1 MTLTDIDKELKRIV
15 AKGGTSSRKRYEEIM
30 RFAYRLYVANEISE
44 DQWFSLLEAGRK
56 LLGIERRRILLD
68 RKRKIYRGVLTF
80 PDEAMEGGGK
90 ILNTKGDII

>member
-1 MTLTDIDKELKRIV
+1 MTLTDINKELKQII
-15 AKGGTSSRKRYEEIM
+15 AKGGTSRERYKEIM

-44 DQWFSLLEAGRK
+44 DQWLSLLESGRK

-80 PDEAMEGGGK
+80 PDEVSK
-90 ILNTKGDII
+90 K

>member
-1 MTLTDIDKELKRIV
+1 MTLTDINKELKQIIE
-15 AKGGTSSRKRYEEIM
+15 KGGTSRERYNEII

-80 PDEAMEGGGK
+80 PEEAMEGGGK